1 MPIPL
6 LLPSPQSRDRRRALA
21 GLVSLAVACTA
32 RAQSAFDL
40 TQLMRLLA
48 QVKSGTATFTETRNV
63 AMLDKPLESS
73 GRLSFE
79 APDTFVRE
87 TLKPRA
93 ERIAIAGNSITLSQG
108 TRSRSMSLDAA
119 PEAAILVDA
128 IRGVLSGNREAI
140 EKKFVTSVAGSADR
154 WTLEMLPRD
163 ARLRE
168 KLVSVRVSG
177 KQASVL
183 EVAVAMA
190 DGDRSLMRIEPQT
203 AVTDPAA
210 GAPK

>member
-1 MPIPL
+1 MPILMP
-6 LLPSPQSRDRRRALA
+6 LPSPQSRDRRRALA
-21 GLVSLAVACTA
+21 GLLSLAVACTA
-32 RAQSAFDL
+32 RAQTAFDL
-40 TQLMRLLA
+40 PQLMRLLA

-63 AMLDKPLESS
+63 AMLEKPLESS
-73 GRLSFE
+73 GRMSFE
-79 APDTFVRE
+79 APDAFVRE
-87 TLKPRA
+87 TLKPRS

-108 TRSRSMSLDAA
+108 TRSRTMSLDAA

-203 AVTDPAA
+203 AVTDPSV